1 MDDIDLIHNYEENV
15 IVYKRTN
22 DDDKTL
28 MYNFGEFPLYEAYDY
43 DSELINT
50 ENFA

>member
-15 IVYKRTN
+15 IVYKRAN

-28 MYNFGEFPLYEAYDY
+28 RYNFGEFPLYEAYNY
-43 DSELINT
+43 DFELMNI
-50 ENFA
+50 ENIA